1 MKKLIWAA
9 LSIFTL
15 EILIIIGCYWLFY
28 GYAGNFSLTISRY
41 VGLSSWSSLAFLVGN
56 LAITTLSIIYMV
68 NSDIKKFFWRFL
80 VGVYAISL
88 LALSLCPHAPDGGQV
103 TSIHRFF
110 AAAMFISLCLLGLI
124 SADIAKG
131 KLVRTYCIA
140 FVLYGFHFIIAYV
153 NHLPYLM
160 GNILIWETAFVY
172 GGFAILLLPNRQKS

>member
-41 VGLSSWSSLAFLVGN
+41 VGLSSWSSLA
-56 LAITTLSIIYMV
+56 
-68 NSDIKKFFWRFL
+68 FL

-172 GGFAILLLPNRQKS
+172 GGFAILLLPNQQKS